1 MSRLVVVA
9 PLVAGMRSRAEELLR
24 EGPPFALDET
34 QFDRHLVFLTEGE
47 VVFLFEGRGET
58 GTLNLPAESLDV
70 LQAAKAWRECLAG
83 RPRVAVTAYSWERPG

>member
-9 PLVAGMRSRAEELLR
+9 PLEAGMRSRAEELLR

-34 QFDRHLVFLTEGE
+34 AFDRHIVFLTDEE
-47 VVFLFEGRGET
+47 VVFVFEGPGET
-58 GTLNLPAESLDV
+58 GTLNLPAESLD
-70 LQAAKAWRECLAG
+70 LLHAAQAWRECLAG